1 MGENDPADQ
10 PAPSDAARP
19 LDKDTTKV
27 FRKPSEAVREIAGR
41 EVTLQPFSR
50 FPGGRPPKEILS
62 GREATLSDSPLTGIT
77 GREITFTDTPATGI
91 SGREVTLSET
101 PATSLTGREQTLSDT
116 PATNLTGREA
126 TLGDTPVTGLTGRE
140 QTLGDTPATGLSGRE
155 ATLGDTPAT
164 GLTGREQTLGETPA
178 TGIALGARLPGTAP
192 QTPVTSPG
200 KHRTPAGGT
209 STGKPRTGHGT
220 SHTFDDA
227 WHLDGRKGPYTG
239 QTWNDFVLGGI
250 LGEGGMGAVYRG
262 KQISLKRRVAIK
274 VLPPNLAADQR
285 LLQRFQLE
293 AHTSSQL
300 SSPHVVQVYSVGAF
314 EGNHF
319 YAMEYV
325 EGTDLYDLMKA
336 KRDAGQPIDVDGA
349 VDFILQA
356 AKGLAEAGRHGV
368 VHRDIKPPNLMI
380 TKGGLL
386 KITDFGIAKLVGEHN
401 LTMTGQAVGTPAYI
415 SPEQGRGDAAIDQR
429 SDLYSLGVVFYEI
442 VAGEKPFK
450 GTTPNA
456 LIYQHCYEEPD
467 LPRKLNPAVTE
478 EVQAIILR
486 CLQKKP
492 EHRYQSADEL
502 IHDLESIRT
511 GSMLKSAI
519 AHYRLGTGAD
529 EAKREQ
535 MNWWQRNLLPL
546 SLAAVALVLAGGG
559 GGWWWLDRRAKTE
572 KAIEIAARTRESSER
587 LAQEE
592 IKNRLRPLLKT
603 LDERA
608 SLPDQVDQLL
618 KEFAERVKDGTN
630 DREYLVW
637 TRKVTEVRAAALKL
651 APLDKPGIT
660 FALRQQGRRDLESY
674 TTLVGTADPAQNRW
688 TRTLDGLDGEE
699 RTLRQSIGEEIDKG
713 RLTQGSRD
721 ATAAA
726 LTSLRAIADPAE
738 AKVVA
743 WSAAIT
749 SFDQRIAT
757 LTALLAPLD
766 DANRTISDRQRE
778 SYREAIAELRK
789 LEAREPRLKAWADRL
804 ARAEGDIKRLR
815 DGLESELSAAA
826 VGEPA
831 LDRADELLPAYAALV
846 AADDADLKRWKV
858 KVEAVKAGLAAKRRL
873 VAETVD
879 QLGKDGRD
887 AFLGVAQLEPLREKL
902 REIKALARPGDQDL
916 ARWEDL
922 CRRSAAEHVALAR
935 DLAVLD
941 PSRPEPI
948 SLAQQT
954 DLRAKQARLV
964 RLGGVS
970 VEQAETQVK
979 RLDAEA
985 ARVAGLRT
993 RLKPIFTAAHAILAD
1008 ARSDLDRL
1016 ALDVGDADAEVEVWK
1031 TKRSRVDALRA
1042 QLAVLDQR
1050 KIPDQVETIFAQLV
1064 TLVGEG
1070 DPDVARWKTTVGR
1083 IRTVSAALAPLDR
1096 DGVPIP
1102 ADAASQLSA
1111 LTELVEATDPLL
1123 RRRQAKFDEVCGL
1136 RSRLA
1141 KLTSV
1146 RVLTD
1151 RTLAAEETAL
1161 ARLTT
1166 LIGPSEADVQGFARR
1181 LAQLAGPGQP
1191 PWASAHGRDGF
1202 GPWAEFQ
1209 WSGESVRL
1217 RWIAPGSVTI
1227 GSPESEP
1234 GRDADEVQVVLSVS
1248 RGFWLADA
1256 ECTQAVWQAATGR
1269 EPSRFAGRQ
1278 RPVERVSWDAAQ
1290 TMLAAARA
1298 RQGNL
1303 PLRLPS
1309 ESEWELACRAGGS
1322 GRWPGE
1328 AEDPCADRIAWTSNN
1343 SGGATHEIRQRYPN
1357 AHGLYDLHGNVW
1369 ELCQDAYAPYP
1380 TSASTDH
1387 LGKGG
1392 DLKVARGG
1400 SWGDPANAARAANRL
1415 AVRADLTS
1423 AYLGL
1428 RLAVDGPDPAT
1439 LEPRQLAS
1447 RSGGWSKPIALSLG
1461 PVRLTGELSL
1471 IQATSAP
1478 EAVRKP

>member
-1 MGENDPADQ
+1 MHVGDNETSDQ
-10 PAPSDAARP
+10 PAPGDSARP

-27 FRKPSEAVREIAGR
+27 FRKPSEPVREIAGR

-62 GREATLSDSPLTGIT
+62 GRESTLTDTPATAIT
-77 GREITFTDTPATGI
+77 GREATLADTPATSITGREQTLTDTPATG
-91 SGREVTLSET
+91 
-101 PATSLTGREQTLSDT
+101 
-116 PATNLTGREA
+116 LTGREA
-126 TLGDTPVTGLTGRE
+126 TLGDTPATGLT
-140 QTLGDTPATGLSGRE
+140 GRE

-164 GLTGREQTLGETPA
+164 GLTGREQTLGDTPA
-178 TGIALGARLPGTAP
+178 TGISGREATLGDTPATGLPPARPSGEA
-192 QTPVTSPG
+192 TPATSAG

-220 SHTFDDA
+220 SHSFDDA
-227 WHLDGRKGPYTG
+227 WHMDGRKGPYTG
-239 QTWNDFVLGGI
+239 QTWNDFELGGI

-262 KQISLKRRVAIK
+262 KQLSLKRRVAIK
-274 VLPPNLAADQR
+274 VLPPNLAADRR

-300 SSPHVVQVYSVGAF
+300 SSPHVVQVYAVGEF
-314 EGNHF
+314 DGNHF

-336 KRDAGQPIDVDGA
+336 KREAGTPISVDAA
-349 VDFILQA
+349 VEFILQA

-401 LTMTGQAVGTPAYI
+401 LTMTGQAVGTPAYV
-415 SPEQGRGDAAIDQR
+415 SPEQGRGESGIDQR
-429 SDLYSLGVVFYEI
+429 SDLYSLGVVFYEL

-467 LPRKLNPAVTE
+467 LPRKLNAEVTDEIQAV
-478 EVQAIILR
+478 ILR

-492 EHRYQSADEL
+492 EHRYQNADEL
-502 IHDLESIRT
+502 VRDLESIRT

-546 SLAAVALVLAGGG
+546 SLAAAALVLAGGG
-559 GGWWWLDRRAKTE
+559 GGWWWLDRRAKAD

-608 SLPDQVDQLL
+608 SLPDKVDELL
-618 KEFAERVKDGTN
+618 TEFAAKVKDGVN
-630 DREYLVW
+630 DREYLAW
-637 TRKVTEVRAAALKL
+637 TRKVAEVHAAAAKL
-651 APLDKPGIT
+651 APLDQPGIT
-660 FALRQQGRRDLESY
+660 FAIRQQGRRDLEGY
-674 TTLVGTADPAQNRW
+674 TALVGTNDPAQNRW
-688 TRTLDGLDGEE
+688 TRILDGLDGEE

-713 RLTQGSRD
+713 RLTQSSRD

-726 LTSLRAIADPAE
+726 LTSLRAITDPAE

-749 SFDQRIAT
+749 AFDQRIAA
-757 LTALLAPLD
+757 LTAQLAPLD
-766 DANRTISDRQRE
+766 DATRTISDRQRE

-804 ARAEGDIKRLR
+804 ARAEGDIRRLR
-815 DGLESELSAAA
+815 DGLESELSAAV

-858 KVEAVKAGLAAKRRL
+858 KIEAVRAGLAAKRRL

-887 AFLGVAQLEPLREKL
+887 AFLGVGQLEPLREKL

-922 CRRSAAEHVALAR
+922 CRRSAAEHAALAR
-935 DLAVLD
+935 DLAALD
-941 PSRPEPI
+941 PARPEPI
-948 SLAQQT
+948 TLAQQA
-954 DLRAKQARLV
+954 DLRAKQARFV

-970 VEQAETQVK
+970 SELSETQVK

-985 ARVAGLRT
+985 ARVTALRA
-993 RLKPIFTAAHAILAD
+993 RLKAVFTGAHPILAD
-1008 ARSDLDRL
+1008 ARRDLDRL
-1016 ALDVGDADAEVEVWK
+1016 ALDVGDAETEVEAWQA
-1031 TKRSRVDALRA
+1031 KRSRVDALRA
-1042 QLAVLDQR
+1042 QLAGLDQR
-1050 KIPDQVETIFAQLV
+1050 KIPDQVEALFAQLV
-1064 TLVGEG
+1064 GLVGES
-1070 DPDVARWKTTVGR
+1070 DPDAARWKATVGR
-1083 IRTVSAALAPLDR
+1083 IRAVSAALAPLDR

-1102 ADAASQLSA
+1102 ADAAVQLAA
-1111 LTELVEATDPLL
+1111 LAELVEAGDPLL
-1123 RRRQAKFDEVCGL
+1123 RRRQAKFDEVRSL
-1136 RSRLA
+1136 RDRLA
-1141 KLTSV
+1141 KLAAV
-1146 RVLTD
+1146 RVLGD
-1151 RTLAAEETAL
+1151 QTLAAETAAL

-1166 LIGPSEADVQGFARR
+1166 LIGSSEADVQGFARR
-1181 LAQLAGPGQP
+1181 LAHLAGPPQP
-1191 PWASAHGRDGF
+1191 PWASASGRDGF

-1209 WSGESVRL
+1209 LSGEPVRM
-1217 RWIAPGSVTI
+1217 RWIAPGSFVI
-1227 GSPESEP
+1227 GSPEGEK
-1234 GRDADEVQVVLSVS
+1234 GRDLDEVQVAMTIS

-1256 ECTQAVWQAATGR
+1256 ECPQSLWLVATGR

-1278 RPVERVSWDAAQ
+1278 RPVERVSWNAAQ
-1290 TMLAAARA
+1290 AMLTAVRV
-1298 RQGNL
+1298 RLGNL

-1309 ESEWELACRAGGS
+1309 ESEWELACRAGDS
-1322 GRWPGE
+1322 GRWHDE
-1328 AEDPCADRIAWTSNN
+1328 ADDPSADRLAWTSDN

-1369 ELCQDAYAPYP
+1369 ELCQDSYAPYP
-1380 TSASTDH
+1380 TSASSDH

-1392 DLKVARGG
+1392 ERKVARGG
-1400 SWGDPANAARAANRL
+1400 SWGDPASAARAANRL
-1415 AVRADLTS
+1415 AVPADLAS

-1428 RLAVDGPDPAT
+1428 RLAIDGPDPST
-1439 LEPRQLAS
+1439 LEPQPPAGRN
-1447 RSGGWSKPIALSLG
+1447 GGWSKPIALSLG
-1461 PVRLTGELSL
+1461 PVRLTGEISL
-1471 IQATSAP
+1471 IQPATP
-1478 EAVRKP
+1478 ETVRKP